1 MATWRDVLIL
11 TKSSLVA
18 RGSLTASCEASRKPS
33 ADNRRMTTF
42 PLRNSPPDLQGLF
55 RAALACLAVAFPTLI
70 AFNVAPSATFFNQ
83 AAAFVGWGGFLLVL
97 GGGLAQ
103 RARPRSPGSLALLA
117 AIAIL
122 ILAAFGASLWAGAPW
137 SLSLSSAGTMLSAA
151 LAVAVGACA
160 SRAGLGERAFKAFC
174 IALVVAGIASS
185 AIGLLQVF
193 APNLPDGD
201 WVAQASIPGRATG
214 NLRQPNHL
222 SSLLLWSVVAAV
234 WLGEARVIYREVAWM
249 LALLFVEVIVLSA
262 SRTGLLGMAALTGW
276 GLLDRRLSRTTRILL
291 LCSPLA
297 YLALWEGTALWAHH
311 THQAFGGEERLS
323 GSGLYV
329 SYSRYKIW
337 WNSLAMIAQHPWLG
351 VGFGEFNFAWTLTPF
366 LERPVAFFDHAHN
379 LMLQFGVE
387 LGVPLALLVLA
398 LMGYALWQAGRFAVT
413 DGREPGAR
421 YTRLFKQAGDADVPP
436 ADQRMPIQRAAF
448 VMVFMV
454 GVHSLLE
461 YPLWYAY
468 FLLPAA
474 FAFGLC
480 LERPDAHD
488 SELAAADRGDLTRPF
503 VLASMALILGGTLAL
518 YDYMRVVLIFAPP
531 ANAAPLERRIADG
544 RRSILFAHHADY
556 ATATVVEHPG
566 KVMKA
571 FRRAPHFLLDA
582 RLMMAWAHA
591 LDENGE
597 TDKARYVAER
607 LKEFHNEQADEFFAP
622 CVASAA
628 SAPAKLPFQCLA
640 PTKKL
645 GFEDF
650 R

>member
-1 MATWRDVLIL
+1 MSPLP
-11 TKSSLVA
+11 A
-18 RGSLTASCEASRKPS
+18 RP
-33 ADNRRMTTF
+33 
-42 PLRNSPPDLQGLF
+42 PLRDRGGLF
-55 RAALACLAVAFPTLI
+55 LIALACLAVAFPPLI
-70 AFNVAPSATFFNQ
+70 AFNLSPSATFFNQ

-97 GGGLAQ
+97 GTGLGPQ
-103 RARPRSPGSLALLA
+103 ARPRSPGSTALLG

-122 ILAAFGASLWAGAPW
+122 ILAALGASLWQGAPW
-137 SLSLSSAGTMLSAA
+137 PLSLSSAGTLLSA
-151 LAVAVGACA
+151 LLTVAVGACL
-160 SRAGLGERAFKAFC
+160 SRADLGERAFKAFC

-185 AIGLLQVF
+185 VIGLIEVF

-201 WVAQASIPGRATG
+201 WVALAAIPGRATG

-222 SSLLLWSVVAAV
+222 SSLLLWSVVAAI
-234 WLGEARVIYREVAWM
+234 WLGEARVIYREIGWM
-249 LALLFVEVIVLSA
+249 LALLFIEVIVLSA
-262 SRTGLLGMAALTGW
+262 SRTGLLGMVALMGW
-276 GLLDRRLSRTTRILL
+276 GLFDRRLSRGTRILL

-297 YLALWEGTALWAHH
+297 YLALWEATALWAHH

-366 LERPVAFFDHAHN
+366 PDRPVAFFDHAHN

-387 LGVPLALLVLA
+387 LGVPLALVVLG
-398 LMGYALWQAGRFAVT
+398 LMGYALWQAWRCAVA

-421 YTRLFKQAGDADVPP
+421 YTRLFAKVPLGEAAP
-436 ADQRMPIQRAAF
+436 ADQRLPMQRAAF

-461 YPLWYAY
+461 YPLWYSY

-480 LERPDAHD
+480 LERPDARD
-488 SELAAADRGDLTRPF
+488 TQLASADRGELTRPF

-531 ANAAPLERRIADG
+531 ANAASLEKRIADG
-544 RRSILFAHHADY
+544 RRSVLFAHHADY
-556 ATATVVEHPG
+556 AAATVVEHPG
-566 KVMKA
+566 TVMKA
-571 FRRAPHFLLDA
+571 FQRAPHFLIDA
-582 RLMMAWAHA
+582 RLMIAWARA

-597 TDKARYVAER
+597 TDKARYVAAR

-622 CVASAA
+622 CSADDAASGAATTASAAA
-628 SAPAKLPFQCLA
+628 SAPARLPFQCLA
-640 PTKKL
+640 PQHKYTFK
-645 GFEDF
+645 DF

>member
-1 MATWRDVLIL
+1 MTS
-11 TKSSLVA
+11 SSL
-18 RGSLTASCEASRKPS
+18 RHS
-33 ADNRRMTTF
+33 A
-42 PLRNSPPDLQGLF
+42 PDLQGFF
-55 RAALACLAVAFPTLI
+55 RVALACLAVAFPPLI
-70 AFNVAPSATFFNQ
+70 AYNVSPSATFFNQ

-97 GGGLAQ
+97 GTGLGPQ
-103 RARPRSPGSLALLA
+103 ARPRSPGALALLG
-117 AIAIL
+117 AIALL
-122 ILAAFGASLWAGAPW
+122 ILAALGASLWQGAPW
-137 SLSLSSAGTMLSAA
+137 SLSLSSAGTLLSAL
-151 LAVAVGACA
+151 LAVAVGACLA
-160 SRAGLGERAFKAFC
+160 RADQGERAFKAFC
-174 IALVVAGIASS
+174 IALVIAGIASS
-185 AIGLLQVF
+185 VIGLIEVF

-201 WVAQASIPGRATG
+201 WVAPAAIAGRATG

-222 SSLLLWSVVAAV
+222 SSLLLWSVVAAI
-234 WLGEARVIYREVAWM
+234 WLGEARVIYREIAWM

-262 SRTGLLGMAALTGW
+262 SRTGLLGMAALLGW
-276 GLLDRRLSRTTRILL
+276 GLFDRRLSRGTRILL

-297 YLALWEGTALWAHH
+297 YLALWEATALWAHH
-311 THQAFGGEERLS
+311 AHQAFGGEERLS

-337 WNSLAMIAQHPWLG
+337 WNSLALIAQHPWLG

-366 LERPVAFFDHAHN
+366 PDRPVAFFDHAHN

-387 LGVPLALLVLA
+387 LGVPLALLVLG
-398 LMGYALWQAGRFAVT
+398 LMGYALWQAWLCAVA

-421 YTRLFKQAGDADVPP
+421 YTRLFGKVEQNDAVP
-436 ADQRMPIQRAAF
+436 ADQRMPMQRAAF

-480 LERPDAHD
+480 LERPDARD
-488 SELAAADRGDLTRPF
+488 RQLASADRGELTRPF
-503 VLASMALILGGTLAL
+503 VLASMALVLGGTLAL
-518 YDYMRVVLIFAPP
+518 YDYMRIVLIFAPP
-531 ANAAPLERRIADG
+531 EKAESLEKRIADG
-544 RRSILFAHHADY
+544 RRSVLFAHHADY
-556 ATATVVEHPG
+556 AAATVAEHPG

-571 FRRAPHFLLDA
+571 FKRAPHFLIDA
-582 RLMMAWAHA
+582 RLMMAWAIA
-591 LDENGE
+591 LDESGE
-597 TDKARYVAER
+597 TDKARYVAAR

-622 CVASAA
+622 CNPAAGAAALPSAAKAA

-640 PTKKL
+640 PERRYT
-645 GFEDF
+645 FEDF

>member
-1 MATWRDVLIL
+1 
-11 TKSSLVA
+11 
-18 RGSLTASCEASRKPS
+18 
-33 ADNRRMTTF
+33 MT
-42 PLRNSPPDLQGLF
+42 SIPPRHSVPERQALF
-55 RAALACLAVAFPTLI
+55 LAVLACIAVAFPTLI
-70 AFNVAPSATFFNQ
+70 AFNVSPSATFFNQ
-83 AAAFVGWGGFLLVL
+83 AAAFVGWGGFLIVL
-97 GGGLAQ
+97 AAGLGPQ
-103 RARPRSPGSLALLA
+103 ARPRSPGALALLA
-117 AIAIL
+117 SMAIL
-122 ILAAFGASLWAGAPW
+122 ILAALGASVWQGAPW
-137 SLSLSSAGTMLSAA
+137 SLSLSSAGTLLSAV
-151 LAVAVGACA
+151 LTVAIGACLA
-160 SRAGLGERAFKAFC
+160 RADLGERAFKAFC

-185 AIGLLQVF
+185 AIGLVEVF

-201 WVAQASIPGRATG
+201 WIALAAIPGRATG

-234 WLGEARVIYREVAWM
+234 WLGEARVIYREIGWM
-249 LALLFVEVIVLSA
+249 LALLFIEVIVLSA
-262 SRTGLLGMAALTGW
+262 SRTGLLGMAALLGW
-276 GLLDRRLSRTTRILL
+276 GLFDRRLSRSTRILL

-297 YLALWEGTALWAHH
+297 YLALWEATALWAHH
-311 THQAFGGEERLS
+311 AHQAFGGEERLS

-337 WNSLAMIAQHPWLG
+337 WNSLALIAQHPWLG
-351 VGFGEFNFAWTLTPF
+351 VGFGEFNFAWSLTPF
-366 LERPVAFFDHAHN
+366 PERPVAFFDHAHN

-387 LGVPLALLVLA
+387 LGVPLALVVLG
-398 LMGYALWQAGRFAVT
+398 LMGYALWQAWRCAVA

-421 YTRLFKQAGDADVPP
+421 YTRLFGEVAAGDAAP
-436 ADQRMPIQRAAF
+436 ADQRMPMQRAAF

-461 YPLWYAY
+461 YPLWYSY

-480 LERPDAHD
+480 LERPDAR
-488 SELAAADRGDLTRPF
+488 AAARASADRGELTRPF

-531 ANAAPLERRIADG
+531 ADAAPLDKRIADG
-544 RRSILFAHHADY
+544 RRSVLFAHHADY
-556 ATATVVEHPG
+556 AAATVGEHPG

-582 RLMMAWAHA
+582 RLMIAWARA

-622 CVASAA
+622 CAPAQAEAPSSAASAA
-628 SAPAKLPFQCLA
+628 ASAPAAAPAKLPFQCLA
-640 PTKKL
+640 PERKYSFK
-645 GFEDF
+645 DF